1 MPVDLSALLTP
12 ATTALVTQECQNGV
26 IGKDALF
33 PALAEQ
39 AQRLI
44 PAVDNLCRAARGAG
58 VPVLHCLALR
68 REDGAGA
75 NHNARLF
82 GAAAKA
88 PVRLTPGS
96 VAAEVVSGIEV
107 TPSDL
112 VLTRY
117 HGLGP
122 MADTGLA
129 SVLRNLGVRTV
140 VGVGVSLNVGI
151 VNFAMDAVNA
161 GFRFVVP
168 REAVAG
174 FPPDYA
180 EAVLAHTLGAVATV
194 TTTADVLAAWQQ
206 HH

>member
-1 MPVDLSALLTP
+1 MPVDMRALLDP

-26 IGKDALF
+26 IGKDTVF
-33 PALAEQ
+33 PGLSEHT
-39 AQRLI
+39 REMI
-44 PAVDNLCRAARGAG
+44 PAIDELCRAARTAR
-58 VPVLHCLALR
+58 VPVVHCLALR
-68 REDGAGA
+68 RDDGAGA
-75 NHNARLF
+75 NGNARLF

-96 VAAEVVSGIEV
+96 FAAEIASGIDV
-107 TPSDL
+107 DPSDL

-129 SVLRNLGVRTV
+129 AVLRNLGATTV
-140 VGVGVSLNVGI
+140 VGVGVSLNVGM

-174 FPPDYA
+174 FPPEYA
-180 EAVLAHTLGAVATV
+180 EAVLTHTLGAVATV
-194 TTTADVLAAWQQ
+194 TTTAHVVAAWANR
-206 HH
+206 

>member
-1 MPVDLSALLTP
+1 MPADLSALLAP

-58 VPVLHCLALR
+58 VPVLHCLALQR
-68 REDGAGA
+68 KDGAGA